1 MMRAVLIVIGVSLL
15 FWTAVTSLTLVKPGE
30 RAVVRRFG
38 RVLPNKPGPGL
49 YCGLPWGME
58 RVDRVPVGEARRV
71 SVGFTGKEDDE
82 AVTPAGQLL
91 TGDHNLINVQ
101 AEISYHVHE
110 DQVEQFALNADRVD
124 PLLARLAIAA
134 LTEWIAGHDVDRVL
148 ARGQLELPAHVRD
161 AVERGLRPYALGVQI
176 ERASIV
182 RIFPPDE
189 VKAAFDDVA
198 KAETQIGTRVYV
210 ARQKRE
216 QTLSDTNG
224 TVFQKQSQA
233 VAYAREQKLQ
243 AQSEASAFLKQ
254 LGQYRK
260 IVATNPDYLNAM
272 WLDDMTRLYARM
284 KEAGRLDVLDH
295 YLSKEGLTI
304 TQFPLMP
311 KKK

>member
-1 MMRAVLIVIGVSLL
+1 
-15 FWTAVTSLTLVKPGE
+15 
-30 RAVVRRFG
+30 
-38 RVLPNKPGPGL
+38 
-49 YCGLPWGME
+49 LPWGLE

-82 AVTPAGQLL
+82 AVAPAGQLL

-101 AEISYHVHE
+101 AEISYRVNE
-110 DQVEQFALNADRVD
+110 ERVEEFALNADRVD

-148 ARGQLELPAHVRD
+148 ARGQIELPAHVRD
-161 AVERGLRPYALGVQI
+161 AVEQGLRPYALGVQI
-176 ERASIV
+176 ERASII
-182 RIFPPDE
+182 RIYPPDE

-198 KAETQIGTRVYV
+198 KAETQIGTRVNG
-210 ARQKRE
+210 AKQKKE
-216 QTLSDTNG
+216 QTMSDTSG
-224 TVFQKQSQA
+224 TVFQKKSQA
-233 VAYAREQKLQ
+233 AAYAAEQKLQ
-243 AQSEASAFLKQ
+243 AQAEASAFLKQ
-254 LGQYRK
+254 LGQYRA
-260 IVATNPDYLNAM
+260 IVATNPDYLNAL

-284 KEAGRLDVLDH
+284 KEAGRIDVLDH